1 MAGGYRF
8 RPAYAAITRSL
19 ATPFVICHRRIG
31 RSRITGMNRSD
42 EDLMRD
48 VQHERFEAFETLVE
62 RHRAGLLR
70 LTQSRL
76 TDRIAA
82 EDVVQ
87 ETLLSVF
94 AARHSYRPELPFC
107 TWLWT
112 IALNLCKRQAKRA
125 ASGKTIEPLVDPA
138 TQSSTCLE
146 KLLSAERDAQ
156 LRDAL
161 NQLPEVQAD
170 ALRLRFFGGLKFDE
184 IAAAMHCS
192 LNAAKMRVKQG
203 LLRLSQLVPVPE
215 EREP

>member
-1 MAGGYRF
+1 M
-8 RPAYAAITRSL
+8 S
-19 ATPFVICHRRIG
+19 
-31 RSRITGMNRSD
+31 RSD

-48 VQHERFEAFETLVE
+48 VQDERFEAFETLVE

-70 LTQSRL
+70 LAQSRL
-76 TDRIAA
+76 VDRISA

-87 ETLLSVF
+87 ETLLAVF
-94 AARHSYRPELPFC
+94 AARHSYRPELPFR

-112 IALNLCKRQAKRA
+112 IALNLCKRQVKRA
-125 ASGKTIEPLVDPA
+125 ACRKSMQPLVDPA
-138 TQSSTCLE
+138 TQSSTSLE
-146 KLLSAERDAQ
+146 KLLSAERDAE

-161 NQLPEVQAD
+161 NQLPDVQAD
-170 ALRLRFFGGLKFDE
+170 ALRLRFFGELKFDE

-203 LLRLSQLVPVPE
+203 LIRLSRLVPVPE